1 MTCPDW
7 TRLTAHRAD
16 PRLPEPAGW
25 ERAIAHLDGCRDCRR
40 NALAADPSLV
50 FRRLAV
56 ADGAVAGDVE
66 AMREAVAAMRRA
78 SRLLP
83 PPAGRRRPRL
93 AAALDHLV
101 ATGGE
106 VLGRGR
112 TRAAAAALLAAGLLA
127 LAPSHPTPRTIVGAE
142 RSAGA
147 GAGLATPALA
157 AWAAE
162 PAAAAAPVFEGLDR
176 PRDARVYQL
185 DGEGLVVVMI
195 VDETLDV

>member
-16 PRLPEPAGW
+16 PRLPEP
-25 ERAIAHLDGCRDCRR
+25 
-40 NALAADPSLV
+40 
-50 FRRLAV
+50 
-56 ADGAVAGDVE
+56 
-66 AMREAVAAMRRA
+66 
-78 SRLLP
+78 
-83 PPAGRRRPRL
+83 
-93 AAALDHLV
+93 
-101 ATGGE
+101 
-106 VLGRGR
+106 
-112 TRAAAAALLAAGLLA
+112 AGLLA

-162 PAAAAAPVFEGLDR
+162 PASAAAPVFEGLDR